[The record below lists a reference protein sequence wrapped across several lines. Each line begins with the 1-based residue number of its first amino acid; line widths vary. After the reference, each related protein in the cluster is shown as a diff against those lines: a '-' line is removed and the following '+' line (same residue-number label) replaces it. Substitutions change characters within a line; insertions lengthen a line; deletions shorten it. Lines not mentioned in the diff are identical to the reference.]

1 MDLVGRDIHHCRESP
16 GNFITFMFMPQ
27 CMVTPNSNP
36 STSSGSYPDDDEDD
50 GGGDG
55 VGVGALWLRKR
66 TKYLILKWL
75 GRWRCR

>member
-16 GNFITFMFMPQ
+16 GSFITFMFMPQ
-27 CMVTPNSNP
+27 CMVTPNSNT

-50 GGGDG
+50 GGGDEL
-55 VGVGALWLRKR
+55 ALVLSGRANR